1 MDEQQLKRELD
12 RLNKKLK
19 TLNQRMDGAYEMAIN
34 DQGRAMDRVQRQVDD
49 VVEKKRQL
57 VATFNEGR

>member
-19 TLNQRMDGAYEMAIN
+19 ALNQRMDGAYEMAIN